1 MGAHQGLLRSWQ
13 EQARGLIKD
22 LPRALHDEGVKD
34 TAVTVI
40 ANLSNI
46 DRDSFWFVMD
56 VTQFALRGPAGSVG
70 NSNGAQIGDYVR
82 HFDDAGF
89 SRLESHGRDASPT
102 PLGFGKRH
110 VLGVLPNDLA
120 HSLPEDPSDIL
131 IGRCG
136 ILDYVV

>member
-1 MGAHQGLLRSWQ
+1 M
-13 EQARGLIKD
+13 ARTSEGLIKD

-82 HFDDAGF
+82 HFDDACFPFDLRATAVMRARRRSG
-89 SRLESHGRDASPT
+89 LGRDMSSE
-102 PLGFGKRH
+102 FFRM
-110 VLGVLPNDLA
+110 
-120 HSLPEDPSDIL
+120 I
-131 IGRCG
+131 
-136 ILDYVV
+136 